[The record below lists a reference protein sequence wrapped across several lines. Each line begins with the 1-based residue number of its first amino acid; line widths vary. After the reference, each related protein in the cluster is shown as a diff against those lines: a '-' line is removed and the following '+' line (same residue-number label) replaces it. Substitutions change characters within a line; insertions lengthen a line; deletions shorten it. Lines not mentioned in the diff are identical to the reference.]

1 MKICFISPGYPSA
14 KTNDCA
20 FVAQLVEEM
29 ARLGNE
35 CYVIAPYSITRNRSF
50 CKKKEVSQIGKGRIT
65 IIRPHYVSVS
75 NVKICRRL
83 LSDIFHYRA
92 VKRALREIPSDIEC
106 IYGHFWHSAIE
117 GYEYAK
123 AHNIPLFVATG
134 ESVISSYI
142 VGEKYKEFY
151 KYVSGVI
158 CVSSKNRTESIEKG
172 LTVPEK
178 CIVIPN
184 SINPTVFHP
193 KDKSKCRQLLGISD
207 NAFVVV
213 SVGGFT
219 ERKGLNRVA
228 AALNQLA
235 DDGIYSMFIG
245 GYGKS
250 EPICENIIF
259 KGTIPHKEIAIY
271 LNAADVFVLPTLQE
285 GCCNAIVEAMA
296 CGLPIIS
303 SNRAFNFDILNE
315 ENSIMIDPQD
325 INQIAEAI
333 RALYVDVDKR
343 QKLSDGSLKMATNL
357 NIENRA
363 KRICDFITNIETQ

>member
-1 MKICFISPGYPSA
+1 MKICVISPGYPDH
-14 KTNDCA
+14 KTSECV

-50 CKKKEVSQIGKGRIT
+50 CKKKEVSQIGKGSIT
-65 IIRPHYVSVS
+65 IIRPNYISVA
-75 NVKICRRL
+75 NVKIGGRS

-92 VKRALREIPSDIEC
+92 VKRAFKEIPSDIEC

-235 DDGIYSMFIG
+235 NDSIYSMFI

-250 EPICENIIF
+250 EPICDNILF
-259 KGTIPHKEIAIY
+259 KGTLSHNEVVTY

-333 RALYVDVDKR
+333 RTLYVDVDKR

-357 NIENRA
+357 KIENRA
-363 KRICDFITNIETQ
+363 KRICDFITYHING